1 MTNPI
6 RLEKKKSRVRGA
18 GYEFVGKND
27 HAAVKI
33 CMWTKKSI
41 RGEGVCYKYAFYGI
55 RSHRCVQMSPSVPFC
70 NHACIHCW
78 RDTTAH
84 FLGWEGGEDS
94 PTDIAD
100 GSIKAQLHQINGF
113 PGSPKTDMKMF
124 REATLPRHV
133 AISLDGEPTLY
144 SQLPGLVKEY
154 HRRGM
159 TTFIVSN
166 GTRPEMFAR
175 MEKEGSLPTQLYISF
190 NSPTRER
197 HGKIV
202 VPLEKDSW
210 ENYEKSLKLLAKM
223 SMPEDGHGIGTPHSA
238 LLPPSK
244 SKTRTVLRM
253 TLALGHN
260 MDDIGGYAKQVAIAR
275 PHFIEVKAYMALGS
289 SRKRLGPSRM
299 PTHAQIREFA
309 KELAKKTG
317 YIMSVEHIPSRIVLL
332 CRDKECERE
341 RIIDFK
347 KLGCDV

>member
-6 RLEKKKSRVRGA
+6 RLEKKKSRVKGA
-18 GYEFVGKND
+18 GYKFIGRHD
-27 HAAVKI
+27 HAAVKV
-33 CMWTKKSI
+33 CMWTKKAI
-41 RGEGVCYKYAFYGI
+41 RGEGLCYKYAFYGI

-70 NHACIHCW
+70 NHSCIHCW

-94 PTDIAD
+94 PQDIVD
-100 GSIKAQLHQINGF
+100 GSIKAQLHLINGF
-113 PGSPKTDMKMF
+113 PGSGKTDMKMF
-124 REATLPRHV
+124 REASEPRHV

-144 SQLPGLVKEY
+144 SRLPEMVKEY
-154 HRRGM
+154 HGRGM

-166 GTRPEMFAR
+166 GTRPEMLER
-175 MEKEGSLPTQLYISF
+175 MEKEGSLPTQLYVSF
-190 NSPTRER
+190 NSPAKER
-197 HGKIV
+197 YGRIV

-210 ENYEKSLKLLAKM
+210 ENYTKSLSLLAKL
-223 SMPEDGHGIGTPHSA
+223 GSA
-238 LLPPSK
+238 IPSK

-260 MDDIGGYAKQVAIAR
+260 MDDIAGYARQVEMAR

-289 SRKRLGPSRM
+289 SRKRLGPARM
-299 PTHAQIREFA
+299 PSHGQIKDFA
-309 KELAKKTG
+309 KELAEKTG
-317 YIMSVEHIPSRIVLL
+317 YIVSVEHVPSRIVLL
-332 CRDKECERE
+332 CRDRECEKE